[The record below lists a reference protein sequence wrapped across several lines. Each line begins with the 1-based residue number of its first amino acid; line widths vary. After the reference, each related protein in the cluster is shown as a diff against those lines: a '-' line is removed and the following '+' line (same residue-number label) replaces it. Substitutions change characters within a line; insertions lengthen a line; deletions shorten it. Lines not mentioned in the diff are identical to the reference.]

1 MRRCWAGLLMVSAL
15 VGAIAFYG
23 LKIEPYWLDV
33 RHLQIPLGAFPEA
46 LRGRTALH
54 LSDLHIEEIGPFEE
68 RLLEVATG
76 IAPDMI
82 FLTGDYMPWRGD
94 IAPALEFLSRL
105 QAKNGVWAVMGD
117 YDYSNSRQSCLFCHA
132 PGSGEVTQAHQVQF
146 LRNSVSRIDLGA
158 GSLMIGGIDGEA
170 FRAFDAGY
178 ESLSGDRKSGMI
190 LLSHSPLVFDYVDS
204 AQDLLVLAGDTHG
217 GQIPLPGWLW
227 GLLGY
232 EKNARYNQGWFENG
246 RSRMFVTRG
255 VGTSH
260 LPLRIMRRPEVVV
273 YHFY

>member
-23 LKIEPYWLDV
+23 LKVEPYWLDV
-33 RHLQIPLGAFPEA
+33 RHLQIPLGAFPED
-46 LRGRTALH
+46 LSGKTALH

-68 RLLEVATG
+68 RLLEVVTG

-94 IAPALEFLSRL
+94 VAPALEFLSRL

-132 PGSGEVTQAHQVQF
+132 PGSGEVTQAHQVRF
-146 LRNSVSRIDLGA
+146 LRNSVSRIDLGP

-178 ESLSGDRKSGMI
+178 ESLSGDREGGMI

-232 EKNARYNQGWFENG
+232 EKNARYNQGWFEKG
-246 RSRMFVTRG
+246 PSRMFVTRG